1 MADVERSIVPSE
13 NGPIYQV
20 KFPDMEESYLFQT
33 VLWSDITFK
42 FNETEPH
49 KSYFIKE
56 SVRDAIP
63 IQNCEFRE
71 MKDMSGNPILLLG
84 SDKVT
89 DMPMIF
95 VGMASLPIDEECRLS
110 ISEANSGPQ
119 GAEMNY

>member
-33 VLWSDITFK
+33 ILWKDITFK
-42 FNETEPH
+42 FNEEDPS

-56 SVRDAIP
+56 SVRYGIP

-71 MKDMSGNPILLLG
+71 MKDVSGNPILLLG
-84 SDKVT
+84 SEKVT

-95 VGMASLPIDEECRLS
+95 VGMLSLPVDEECRLA
-110 ISEANSGPQ
+110 IAEAATASENVK
-119 GAEMNY
+119 MHC

>member
-33 VLWSDITFK
+33 ILWKDITFK
-42 FNETEPH
+42 FNEEDPS

-56 SVRDAIP
+56 SVRYGIP

-71 MKDMSGNPILLLG
+71 MKDVSGNPILILG
-84 SDKVT
+84 SDKGT

-95 VGMASLPIDEECRLS
+95 VGMASLPVDDECRLA
-110 ISEANSGPQ
+110 ISEDKTGPQ
-119 GAEMNY
+119 ETEMNC

>member
-33 VLWSDITFK
+33 ILWSDITFK
-42 FNETEPH
+42 FNQTEPH
-49 KSYFIKE
+49 KSFFIKE
-56 SVRDAIP
+56 TVREGIP

-71 MKDMSGNPILLLG
+71 MKDISGNPVLLLG

-95 VGMASLPIDEECRLS
+95 VGMLSLPIDEECRFA
-110 ISEANSGPQ
+110 ISEDNSGPQ
-119 GAEMNY
+119 GVEINC

>member
-13 NGPIYQV
+13 KGPIYQV
-20 KFPDMEESYLFQT
+20 KFPDMDESYLFQT
-33 VLWSDITFK
+33 ILWSDITFK

-49 KSYFIKE
+49 KSFFIKE
-56 SVRDAIP
+56 TVREGIP

-71 MKDMSGNPILLLG
+71 MKDMSGNSVLLLG

-95 VGMASLPIDEECRLS
+95 VGMLSLPIDEECRLA

-119 GAEMNY
+119 GAEINC

>member
-1 MADVERSIVPSE
+1 MANVERSIVPSE

-20 KFPDMEESYLFQT
+20 KFPDMKESYLFQT
-33 VLWSDITFK
+33 IFWSDITFK
-42 FNETEPH
+42 FNEEDPS

-84 SDKVT
+84 SERVT

-95 VGMASLPIDEECRLS
+95 VGMLSLPVDEECRLA
-110 ISEANSGPQ
+110 ITEAAKAPENVK
-119 GAEMNY
+119 MNC

>member
-33 VLWSDITFK
+33 ILWSDITFK

-49 KSYFIKE
+49 KSFFIKE
-56 SVRDAIP
+56 TVREGIP

-71 MKDMSGNPILLLG
+71 MKDISGNPVLLLG

-95 VGMASLPIDEECRLS
+95 VGMLSLPIDEECRFA
-110 ISEANSGPQ
+110 ISEDNSGPQ
-119 GAEMNY
+119 GVEMNC

>member
-33 VLWSDITFK
+33 ILWSDITFK
-42 FNETEPH
+42 FNEEDPS

-84 SDKVT
+84 SEKVT

-95 VGMASLPIDEECRLS
+95 VGMLSLPVDEECRLA
-110 ISEANSGPQ
+110 ITEAATASENVK
-119 GAEMNY
+119 MHC

>member
-33 VLWSDITFK
+33 ILWSDITFK
-42 FNETEPH
+42 FNQTEPH
-49 KSYFIKE
+49 KSFFIKE
-56 SVRDAIP
+56 TVREGIP

-71 MKDMSGNPILLLG
+71 MKDISGNPVLLLG

-95 VGMASLPIDEECRLS
+95 VGMLSLPIDQECRFA
-110 ISEANSGPQ
+110 ISEDNSGPQ
-119 GAEMNY
+119 GVEMNC

>member
-33 VLWSDITFK
+33 ILWSDITFK
-42 FNETEPH
+42 FNEEDPS

-95 VGMASLPIDEECRLS
+95 VGMLSLPVDEECRLA
-110 ISEANSGPQ
+110 IAEAATASENVK
-119 GAEMNY
+119 MHC

>member
-33 VLWSDITFK
+33 ILWSDITFK
-42 FNETEPH
+42 FNEEDPS

-56 SVRDAIP
+56 SVRYGIP

-84 SDKVT
+84 SEKVT

-95 VGMASLPIDEECRLS
+95 VGMLSLPVDEECRLA
-110 ISEANSGPQ
+110 ITEAATASENVK
-119 GAEMNY
+119 MHC

>member
-13 NGPIYQV
+13 KGPIYQV
-20 KFPDMEESYLFQT
+20 KFPDMDESYLFQT
-33 VLWSDITFK
+33 ILWSDITFK

-49 KSYFIKE
+49 KSFFIKE
-56 SVRDAIP
+56 TVREGIP

-71 MKDMSGNPILLLG
+71 MKDMSGNSVLLLG

-95 VGMASLPIDEECRLS
+95 VGMLSLPIDEECRLA
-110 ISEANSGPQ
+110 ISEDNSGPQ
-119 GAEMNY
+119 GAEMNC

>member
-1 MADVERSIVPSE
+1 MADVERSIVPCE

-33 VLWSDITFK
+33 ILWSDITFK

-49 KSYFIKE
+49 KSFFIKE
-56 SVRDAIP
+56 TVREGIP

-71 MKDMSGNPILLLG
+71 MKDMSGNSVLLLG

-95 VGMASLPIDEECRLS
+95 VGMLSLPIDEECRLA

-119 GAEMNY
+119 GAEINC

>member
-71 MKDMSGNPILLLG
+71 MKDVSGNPILILG

-95 VGMASLPIDEECRLS
+95 VGMASLPVDDECRLA
-110 ISEANSGPQ
+110 ISEDKTGPQ
-119 GAEMNY
+119 ETEMNC

>member
-33 VLWSDITFK
+33 VLWNDITFK

-95 VGMASLPIDEECRLS
+95 VGMLSLPIDEECRFA
-110 ISEANSGPQ
+110 ISEDNSGPQ
-119 GAEMNY
+119 GVEMNC